1 MIGFNDFFDG
11 WRNCSQEFIRE
22 KDVLTVV
29 FFELVIQHFHMIS
42 NDKEFLWILKNC
54 FQNIMDYFDCHF
66 FCFLT
71 PRFVLIIGLIYESL
85 NQFNLVKDINELL
98 GNTKKI
104 SFTPVSFNAG
114 EMLLAFNH
122 MIAGSILFS
131 YLNIFFNSANVILKR
146 LEFVQ

>member
-1 MIGFNDFFDG
+1 
-11 WRNCSQEFIRE
+11 
-22 KDVLTVV
+22 
-29 FFELVIQHFHMIS
+29 
-42 NDKEFLWILKNC
+42 
-54 FQNIMDYFDCHF
+54 MDYFDCHF

-104 SFTPVSFNAG
+104 SFTPVGFNAG
-114 EMLLAFNH
+114 EMLLAFNN